1 MRGIEEDGNRG
12 GEPADDFLETGREFR
27 GTILFSCGEAQE
39 QKIVS
44 VLRFRE
50 NHLGGNV
57 VRSLG

>member
-1 MRGIEEDGNRG
+1 MRGNKEDGNRA

-27 GTILFSCGEAQE
+27 GTILFSSGEAQE
-39 QKIVS
+39 QQIVS
-44 VLRFRE
+44 ILRFRE